1 LSSELSHI
9 RCIRA
14 EFLLRRQPLNRN
26 NARIP
31 DAPPI
36 EDVMARFPR
45 PRFSLKSI
53 MLLSLGFALGYAWN
67 LWVWRLRDLP
77 GSEAN
82 MLTFPTYVVEPPDI
96 LKVDVASGAAL
107 SATPVYSGQHLVA
120 MDGRI
125 NLGKYGNVYVAG
137 MTVEQTADAI
147 EKKLAGQIKQPKV
160 VVDVHAYNSKV
171 YYVIQEGPG
180 VGSAVQRLP
189 VTGNETVLDAIAA
202 VGGLRDPAAADIT
215 LTRPAP
221 NGVGRERIF
230 KVNWNAIANDA
241 FASLNYQ
248 IYPGDRL
255 FIAPKKPTAAAQ
267 AKAPPAIPYYLAD
280 DVQYYQPEPPK
291 APASDPLPNYF
302 MYVKPQ
308 VDQQGAAARPTDKQP
323 SPPPPAPSH

>member
-1 LSSELSHI
+1 
-9 RCIRA
+9 
-14 EFLLRRQPLNRN
+14 
-26 NARIP
+26 
-31 DAPPI
+31 
-36 EDVMARFPR
+36 MARFPR

-96 LKVDVASGAAL
+96 LKIEVTSGAAL
-107 SATPVYSGQHLVA
+107 SATPVHSGQHLVA
-120 MDGRI
+120 MDGQI

-137 MTVEQTADAI
+137 MIVEQAADAI
-147 EKKLAGQIKQPKV
+147 RNKLARQIKQPKV

-171 YYVIQEGPG
+171 FYVIEEGPG

-202 VGGLRDPAAADIT
+202 IDGLRDPAAADIT
-215 LTRPAP
+215 LMRPAP

-230 KVNWNAIANDA
+230 KVDWNAIANDGFTSA
-241 FASLNYQ
+241 NYQ

-255 FIAPKKPTAAAQ
+255 RIALKPAASAAQ
-267 AKAPPAIPYYLAD
+267 AAASSPNPYQLAD

-291 APASDPLPNYF
+291 APASHSLPNSYL
-302 MYVKPQ
+302 YVKPQ
-308 VDQQGAAARPTDKQP
+308 LDQQDAAAKPTDKQP
-323 SPPPPAPSH
+323 TPPPPVPSH